1 MLDKSSK
8 YVLLG
13 SCFSQYMGLRM
24 QAEGY
29 DAVCN
34 PMGTLFNPE
43 SIRNTIVHA
52 LEGGAENLPMFYD
65 EAMKEWRCWLA
76 NTRFRAPLE
85 SEARALVQEVFSSLG
100 EDLRKAHRLFITLGT
115 NVCYRLKDDDLVVSN
130 CQRQPNRLFVEDT
143 LSVDKLCIVLSETIR
158 CLASYNT
165 SLKITF
171 TVSPYRYKKY
181 GWHRSQ
187 LSKASLLLAIDE
199 MQKCYPDRVD
209 YFPSYEIMMD
219 ELRDYR
225 YYAEDGLHP
234 APEAVDIIWN
244 RLCEQTP

>member
-1 MLDKSSK
+1 
-8 YVLLG
+8 
-13 SCFSQYMGLRM
+13 MGLRM

-76 NTRFRAPLE
+76 NTRFRAPQE

-115 NVCYRLKDDDLVVSN
+115 NVCYRLKDDGLVVSN
-130 CQRQPNRLFVEDT
+130 CQRQPDRLFVEDT
-143 LSVDKLCIVLSETIR
+143 LSVDKLCIVLSQTIC

-165 SLKITF
+165 MKRFKQYDVFFITF
-171 TVSPYRYKKY
+171 
-181 GWHRSQ
+181 
-187 LSKASLLLAIDE
+187 L
-199 MQKCYPDRVD
+199 
-209 YFPSYEIMMD
+209 
-219 ELRDYR
+219 
-225 YYAEDGLHP
+225 
-234 APEAVDIIWN
+234 
-244 RLCEQTP
+244 